1 MPGAEVLATTGLVLL
16 DRHVGVTEANELDLI
31 ALLRE
36 HGELLAL
43 AWGAL
48 GLVVAAE
55 ALSSVFDS
63 HGYILAD

>member
-1 MPGAEVLATTGLVLL
+1 MSGAEVLATTRLVLL
-16 DRHVGVTEANELDLI
+16 DRHVGVAKPNELDLV

-55 ALSSVFDS
+55 ALASVVNR
-63 HGYILAD
+63 H